1 MSMAANSTYRQ
12 LLRGQGAH
20 VDPVAALEDVS
31 AEIAGKT
38 IPGSPHSIWQL
49 VSHLNY
55 WMDYELRRIAG
66 KRPNYPEHASESWP
80 KSVTPAIDA
89 DWQHQRAELVRHL
102 DEFRKLSESSPE
114 ALGKPVECMHTGEE
128 PRSPNVEA
136 ALWQILVHNSYH
148 IGQIA
153 LLLRCFHLW
162 PPRTGGDTW

>member
-1 MSMAANSTYRQ
+1 MTIDPTYHQ

-20 VDPVAALEDVS
+20 VDPIAALEDVP
-31 AEIAGKT
+31 AEFAGKT
-38 IPGSPHSIWQL
+38 IPGFPHSIWQI

-66 KRPNYPEHASESWP
+66 KRPHYPEHASESWP
-80 KSVTPAIDA
+80 KNAVPPNDA
-89 DWQHQRAELVRHL
+89 DWQHQRADLARYL

-114 ALGKPVECMHTGEE
+114 LSAPVECMHPGEE
-128 PRSPNVEA
+128 PRSHNVQA
-136 ALWQILVHNSYH
+136 VLWQILVHNSYH

-153 LLLRCFHLW
+153 LLLRCFDLW